1 MVREMELKD
10 IILETINDIESLPEG
25 EEEASIRVLQK
36 QDITFETLHSAKNTQ
51 SAQSTHTFLGD
62 KDATDK
68 ELKNFANQNFNLSE
82 RALKNL
88 NTMSLTNYKPSVFA
102 AISEASKGDR
112 LSNEKAFLQLLE
124 ERLLV
129 LFEGLNTDKQSDKY
143 EMVLNFLRYELSVI
157 QKRLDILQ
165 NP

>member
-1 MVREMELKD
+1 MELKD

-25 EEEASIRVLQK
+25 EQETSIRVLQK

-51 SAQSTHTFLGD
+51 SAQSHTFLGD
-62 KDATDK
+62 KQTADR

-88 NTMSLTNYKPSVFA
+88 NTMSATNYNPSVFA
-102 AISEASKGDR
+102 AMSEAKKGDR
-112 LSNEKAFLQLLE
+112 LSSEKAFLQLLE

-129 LFEGLNTDKQSDKY
+129 LFEGLSTDKQSDKY

>member
-1 MVREMELKD
+1 MELKD

-25 EEEASIRVLQK
+25 QEETSIRVLQK
-36 QDITFETLHSAKNTQ
+36 QDSITFETLHSAKNAQ
-51 SAQSTHTFLGD
+51 SAQSYTFLGD
-62 KDATDK
+62 KETTDK

-88 NTMSLTNYKPSVFA
+88 NAMSSSNYKPSVFA
-102 AISEASKGDR
+102 AMSEANKGDK
-112 LSNEKAFLQLLE
+112 LSSEKAFLQLLE

-129 LFEGLNTDKQSDKY
+129 LFEGLSIDKQSDKY

-157 QKRLDILQ
+157 QKRLDILNQ